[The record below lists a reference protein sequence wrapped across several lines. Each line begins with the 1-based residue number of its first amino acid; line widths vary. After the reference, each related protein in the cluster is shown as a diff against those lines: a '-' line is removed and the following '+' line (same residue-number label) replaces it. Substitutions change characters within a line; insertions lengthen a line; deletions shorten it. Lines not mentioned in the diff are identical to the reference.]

1 MQQFNL
7 LAYFTQLFSKK
18 MKHIRLLSSLG
29 RSLGLT
35 DQGIL
40 RGWTER
46 CCRCGVSRGVSSV
59 SSKINS
65 SEDQHAAENY
75 KKIMGKV
82 PQCVVVVTS
91 GEYDILR
98 DRWSK
103 RGMTCTSFTNV
114 SYHPPIVSFC
124 INNPSHMHELLL
136 RTQKFAIHVLKQ
148 NQVKYGVDF
157 AKHVETEDC
166 QFKEIPHAQTNDGV
180 PIISDCAAVMEC
192 RAHSVHTVGDHHVWY
207 GGVVNAE
214 INESEDNPLL
224 YYIRSFR
231 SVGDEIFI
239 QAFEDA
245 TLPYEDWTHEAHLR
259 MAWNYITE
267 YGKEAATPHIRQGIQ
282 HFNEQ
287 NKEKVKFGYHE
298 TITMFYIAE
307 VAHAIKQSPGV
318 NSFEEFV
325 ERNPY
330 LFDKT
335 VIAQYYSHK
344 HLYSD
349 TARHQFVQPDLKAL
363 PS

>member
-1 MQQFNL
+1 MKRMTFT
-7 LAYFTQLFSKK
+7 LASLIGRKFWVDELRT
-18 MKHIRLLSSLG
+18 LSS
-29 RSLGLT
+29 RSK
-35 DQGIL
+35 
-40 RGWTER
+40 R
-46 CCRCGVSRGVSSV
+46 CCRCLSTVSSN
-59 SSKINS
+59 ININDS
-65 SEDQHAAENY
+65 CHTTENY
-75 KKIMGKV
+75 KKIMRKV

-91 GEYDILR
+91 GEYDLLK
-98 DRWSK
+98 DRWVK

-114 SYHPPIVSFC
+114 SYNPPIVSIC
-124 INNPSHMHELLL
+124 INSPSHMHEMLL
-136 RTQKFAIHVLKQ
+136 RTQRFAIHVLKQ
-148 NQVKYGVDF
+148 NQVRYGLDF
-157 AKHVETEDC
+157 SKHEETEEC
-166 QFKEIPHAQTNDGV
+166 HFKKIPHAQTNEGL

-207 GGVVNAE
+207 GSVSNAE

-245 TLPYEDWTHEAHLR
+245 TLPFEDWTHEAHLR

-267 YGKEAATPHIRQGIQ
+267 HGKEGAIPHIRLGIQ

-287 NKEKVKFGYHE
+287 NKDKVKFGFHE

-307 VAHAIKQSPGV
+307 VSHAIKQSRGV
-318 NSFEEFV
+318 GAFEEFL
-325 ERNPY
+325 EKNPY
-330 LFDKT
+330 LLDKT

-349 TARHQFVQPDLKAL
+349 TARHQFVQPDLKPL